1 MVVKLPYLKKCVIK
15 MKSKLTLYIAM
26 ISIAAVWGSSFVVM
40 KDSLERQNVF
50 SFLSSRFILA
60 ALLMFLYK
68 PGVFRGLTKKFIYR
82 GIIAGILLGGG
93 YIFQTYGLTKT
104 TVSNTGFITGLYL
117 VFTPLISLIILKRHV
132 LKIQWLAVIVA
143 TIGLFFI
150 SYNGVTVGLG
160 EILVLISAFI
170 YGAHFVALGEWS
182 DGKNTYA
189 LTFIQV
195 VTVAA
200 LTSIFAFKDGFQIAP
215 DSTVWLAILYTAF
228 FATFL
233 GFLIQTKAQSVMSAT
248 VASVLLA
255 TETPF
260 AVFFGLYFHSDPLT
274 LRIITGG
281 SLVMAAM
288 ALVIWSDNR
297 KSSMRRLSNE

>member
-60 ALLMFLYK
+60 ALLMVLYK

-132 LKIQWLAVIVA
+132 LKIQWLAVVIA

-150 SYNGVTVGLG
+150 SYNGVTIGLG

-195 VTVAA
+195 ATVAA
-200 LTSIFAFKDGFQIAP
+200 LTSIFAFKDGFQVAP

-228 FATFL
+228 FATFI

-260 AVFFGLYFHSDPLT
+260 AVFFGLNFHSDPLT

>member
-1 MVVKLPYLKKCVIK
+1 MVVKLLYLKKCVIK

-82 GIIAGILLGGG
+82 GIIAGILLGSG

-150 SYNGVTVGLG
+150 SYNGVTIGLG

-281 SLVMAAM
+281 LLVMLAM

>member
-1 MVVKLPYLKKCVIK
+1 MVVKLLYLKKCVIK

-68 PGVFRGLTKKFIYR
+68 PGVFRGLTNKFISR
-82 GIIAGILLGGG
+82 GIIAGILLGSG

-150 SYNGVTVGLG
+150 SYNGVTIGLG

-215 DSTVWLAILYTAF
+215 DSTVWIAILYTAF

-281 SLVMAAM
+281 LLVMLAM

>member
-1 MVVKLPYLKKCVIK
+1 MVVKLLYLKKCVIK

-82 GIIAGILLGGG
+82 GIIAGILLGSG

-150 SYNGVTVGLG
+150 SYNGVTIGLG

-281 SLVMAAM
+281 SLVMLAM

>member
-60 ALLMFLYK
+60 ALLMVLYK

-132 LKIQWLAVIVA
+132 LKIQWLAVVIA

-150 SYNGVTVGLG
+150 SYNGVTIGLG

-195 VTVAA
+195 ATVAA
-200 LTSIFAFKDGFQIAP
+200 LTSIFAFKDGFQVAP

-228 FATFL
+228 FATFI